1 MLKFRRSVAVVTAIV
16 SLALAAQAS
25 EPVSLIVGNVP
36 SLTGAP
42 LYIAKEKGYYAAA
55 GLDVRIE
62 FPGSPSDMAAMLS
75 TDRLQVIGAGFSAGF
90 LQPGRKRNYPSPSSC
105 RAR

>member
-1 MLKFRRSVAVVTAIV
+1 MRRRMLKFPTRFAVATAIL
-16 SLALAAQAS
+16 SLATAAQAG

-55 GLDVRIE
+55 GFDVRIE

-75 TDRLQVIGAGFSAGF
+75 TDRLQVMGAGFSAGF
-90 LQPGRKRNYPSPSSC
+90 FNLIEK
-105 RAR
+105 